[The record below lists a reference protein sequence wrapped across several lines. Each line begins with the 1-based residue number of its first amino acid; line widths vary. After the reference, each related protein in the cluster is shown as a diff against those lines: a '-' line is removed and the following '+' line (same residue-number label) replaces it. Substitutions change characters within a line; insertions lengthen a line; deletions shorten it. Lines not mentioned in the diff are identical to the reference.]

1 MSATASDAKGDA
13 MTTFRRR
20 LALAGILTSAVA
32 LMIVLLIQGRVLGFD
47 TRTETQDRLRA
58 EARILAEALSL
69 RWTADG
75 PGPWVDELVDRSGRS
90 TETRLTVIQLD
101 GVVVGD
107 TTVSGADMATLE
119 NHATRPEVRDA
130 VTRGEGTNERLS
142 NTTHERQMYVAV
154 PIRHEGTLLGI
165 ARASLTLS
173 RIETRIH
180 ELQLS
185 LGLALL
191 AVLGL
196 AVLISIALSR
206 ALAEPMAR
214 IFEGAQALARGD
226 LDQRIQED
234 RDDEFGKLASVLNRA
249 AMGIQE
255 QFAAATRER
264 ARFSAVL
271 SAMEDGL
278 LAVDHQGIVLLANNA
293 LSQSHDLAGS
303 TGTHYLKVFREA
315 EIGALIDEVLT
326 SGERRTA
333 EIELA
338 GTGRSFVLV
347 GVPFPASPG
356 EPDGAVITFN
366 DVSERSRLDRIRRDF
381 VANASHELRTPLT
394 SIRGFVEAL
403 EDGGLEEAETAR
415 RFLSRVRANADRM
428 ASLVDDLLELSRLE
442 SGAQPPTIE
451 PIECGAV
458 VLEVVDSFAEIA
470 TRKAILLDSVQ
481 SDTQP
486 VLTDADR
493 LRRILEHLVDNA
505 LKYTPDGGRVTVH
518 VTPEGEGALITVE
531 DTGPGIAP
539 EHLSRLFERFY
550 RVDTARS
557 RELGGTGLGLSIVKH
572 LAESMSASVS
582 VTSVTGNGSRFMV
595 RLPARPAGFLHDKTQ
610 K

>member
-1 MSATASDAKGDA
+1 

-20 LALAGILTSAVA
+20 LALAGILTSAAA
-32 LMIVLLIQGRVLGFD
+32 LLIVLLVQGRVLGSD
-47 TRTETQDRLRA
+47 TRAETQERLRA
-58 EARILAEALSL
+58 EARMLAEALSL
-69 RWTADG
+69 GWNAQG

-90 TETRLTVIQLD
+90 TETRLTVMALD
-101 GVVVGD
+101 GTVVGD
-107 TTVSGADMATLE
+107 TTASDDALKAIE
-119 NHATRPEVRDA
+119 NHAGRPEMRDA
-130 VTRGEGTNERLS
+130 LSKGEGTNERFS
-142 NTTHERQMYVAV
+142 ATAHERQMYVAV
-154 PIRHEGTLLGI
+154 PIRHEGRVLGV
-165 ARASLTLS
+165 ARASLSLS
-173 RIETRIH
+173 RIEMRVK
-180 ELQLS
+180 ELQQS

-191 AVLGL
+191 SVLAL
-196 AVLISIALSR
+196 ASLLAIALSR

-226 LDQRIQED
+226 LDKRIQED

-249 AMGIQE
+249 AFGIQE
-255 QFAAATRER
+255 QFGAATRER

-333 EIELA
+333 QIDLA
-338 GTGRSFVLV
+338 GSGRSFMLV

-356 EPDGAVITFN
+356 EAHGAVITFN
-366 DVSERSRLDRIRRDF
+366 DVSERQRVDRIRRDF

-403 EDGGLEEAETAR
+403 EDGGLEETDTAR
-415 RFLSRVRANADRM
+415 RFLSRIRANADRM

-442 SGAQPPTIE
+442 SGAQPPTLE
-451 PIECGAV
+451 PLDCVAV
-458 VLEVVDSFAEIA
+458 VLDVVDSFAEIA
-470 TRKAILLDSVQ
+470 ARKSIVLDAVPSE
-481 SDTQP
+481 TP
-486 VLTDADR
+486 TVLTDADR

-505 LKYTPDGGRVTVH
+505 LKYTPDGGSVTVG
-518 VTPEGEGALITVE
+518 VIREGDGALVSVE

-572 LAESMSASVS
+572 LAEGMGASVT
-582 VTSVTGNGSRFMV
+582 VTSVLGRGSRFDV
-595 RLPARPAGFLHDKTQ
+595 HLPRRL
-610 K
+610 